1 MLSSIVN
8 QNKLNNSPLPQIIY
22 VKTFQLYIVG
32 LINFSIIII
41 LFWLNV
47 ITYTKK
53 ARFCYVVK
61 TNIIMPGHA
70 IWYLSLG
77 TEGIVYLHSLART
90 HTARKLLAATV
101 GTTCTY
107 SPRTKPTSQYMLI
120 AWLLCFKVETT
131 QS

>member
-53 ARFCYVVK
+53 HDFAIERCQNKYNYARSCDLVPVVRHR
-61 TNIIMPGHA
+61 GHCISA
-70 IWYLSLG
+70 QS
-77 TEGIVYLHSLART
+77 RQNP
-90 HTARKLLAATV
+90 
-101 GTTCTY
+101 Y
-107 SPRTKPTSQYMLI
+107 SSQVTGGNGWDYMYI
-120 AWLLCFKVETT
+120 
-131 QS
+131 